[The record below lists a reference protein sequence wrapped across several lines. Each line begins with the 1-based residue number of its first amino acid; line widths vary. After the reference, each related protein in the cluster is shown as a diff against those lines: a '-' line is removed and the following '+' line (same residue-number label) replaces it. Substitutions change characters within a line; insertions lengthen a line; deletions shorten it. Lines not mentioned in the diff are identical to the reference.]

1 MKAQKQRFV
10 QGAKKKGISSS
21 QANKTFEQIKHFA
34 EYGFNKSHSAA
45 YAYLAYQT
53 AYLKAH
59 YPAHFMA
66 ALLTS
71 EAERGATSQVIK
83 YINECQNMGIRVLPP
98 DVNESDFRF
107 TVKNGEVRFGLAA
120 VKNVGE
126 TAAREVI
133 REREKQGRFH
143 SLFEV
148 VAGTDPRTVNKKVL
162 ESLIKA
168 GAIDSLGWRR
178 SQSFHLIDT
187 LIAYGHGLQK
197 MRQTPQSLL
206 FGGSQ
211 LTPPEIPDEV
221 KAMRE
226 WDESLFLSY
235 EKDALGFYITGH
247 PLAQFE
253 KRLKKLTSHSIS
265 QLDEEKDFNLEIRV
279 AGIISAIRFVKTRKD
294 ERMATFILEDL
305 SGRIDV
311 VAFPDSFKKFSEYL
325 REGNLVWIK
334 GRFMG
339 EGENRRISLNEAMP
353 LGDAFQKQ
361 AKKVVLRIFLPGLE
375 ESVIVELKELLEKC
389 PGECPVFFEL
399 ETPHSY
405 RVLAQSIEVHGVS
418 PSEELTKSVEQLLGE
433 NSVFIEY

>member
-1 MKAQKQRFV
+1 MK
-10 QGAKKKGISSS
+10 
-21 QANKTFEQIKHFA
+21 
-34 EYGFNKSHSAA
+34 
-45 YAYLAYQT
+45 
-53 AYLKAH
+53 
-59 YPAHFMA
+59 
-66 ALLTS
+66 
-71 EAERGATSQVIK
+71 
-83 YINECQNMGIRVLPP
+83 
-98 DVNESDFRF
+98 
-107 TVKNGEVRFGLAA
+107 
-120 VKNVGE
+120 
-126 TAAREVI
+126 
-133 REREKQGRFH
+133 
-143 SLFEV
+143 
-148 VAGTDPRTVNKKVL
+148 
-162 ESLIKA
+162 
-168 GAIDSLGWRR
+168 
-178 SQSFHLIDT
+178 
-187 LIAYGHGLQK
+187 
-197 MRQTPQSLL
+197 QTPQSLL

-211 LTPPEIPDEV
+211 LTPPEVPDEV

-253 KRLKKLTSHSIS
+253 KRLKKLTSHSIN

-311 VAFPDSFKKFSEYL
+311 VAFPESFKKFSEYL

-375 ESVIVELKELLEKC
+375 ESVIVELKGLLEKC